1 MIGRSA
7 HIITANGRPLTVRL
21 DGGVPLNMVSSLCE
35 EGSATMRGDE
45 EQSQLIETKSTKEV
59 PSGMVSVLCCAIA
72 LFLAMTVGV
81 LGMVVWISVKVED
94 ITTQLEAQGTPTLS
108 QMIKHVGAILNYT
121 EMAVSHVEGMTY
133 RSAGLL
139 GRTVGVAE
147 HALNVSD
154 DIVNRVSAFS
164 KNPAMTLLGG
174 VG

>member
-1 MIGRSA
+1 MIGRSG
-7 HIITANGRPLTVRL
+7 HIITAGGRPLTVRL
-21 DGGVPLNMVSSLCE
+21 DNGVPLNMLPSLCE
-35 EGSATMRGDE
+35 EGSATSRVDE
-45 EQSQLIETKSTKEV
+45 ERSQLIETTSTKEV

-81 LGMVVWISVKVED
+81 LGIVVWISIKVED
-94 ITTQLEAQGTPTLS
+94 ITTQLEAQGTPTIS

-121 EMAVSHVEGMTY
+121 ELAVSHVEGMTY
-133 RSAGLL
+133 QSADLL
-139 GRTVGVAE
+139 GRTVGVAD

-154 DIVNRVSAFS
+154 DIVNRVYEFS